1 METVENGCMEK
12 MANTSMNNMRI
23 IKGFGLLVLVALLG
37 LAKNNLIVKVVGV
50 CIGVSLLVALI
61 VFDWKNRDNSTNLT
75 RIEFLLDMA
84 LINFILCWYIL
95 PEFFIVSAL
104 SWTSLA
110 LATVLVYSRE
120 KPNDEE

>member
-1 METVENGCMEK
+1 MEK
-12 MANTSMNNMRI
+12 RTNTSMTNMRI
-23 IKGFGLLVLVALLG
+23 IKGFGLLVLVSLLG

-50 CIGVSLLVALI
+50 CIGISLLVALI

-75 RIEFLLDMA
+75 RIEFLLNMA